1 MNPAKVNRERLT
13 HLTDLPNVGKATASD
28 LQILGIN
35 TPDDLKGRSPDEMYE
50 TLCQMTGKRH
60 DPCVIDVFASIVDF
74 MNGNP
79 AQPWWKY
86 SSNRKNPHS

>member
-1 MNPAKVNRERLT
+1 MNPDKVNRQNLR

-28 LQILGIN
+28 LLILGIN
-35 TPDDLKGRSPDEMYE
+35 TPDDLKGRKPNDMYE
-50 TLCQMTGKRH
+50 TLCQITGKRH

-79 AQPWWKY
+79 SQPWWKY
-86 SSNRKNPHS
+86 TSRRKTP